1 MAIQL
6 LLAILCLNLSIPLL
20 MSKKNKESKP
30 EKIPE
35 EHENELE
42 IEEVESID
50 SGNENEEESDQKI
63 VDPLEDA
70 KNDAAHWKD
79 IAARNQ
85 AELDNYRKR
94 MAREK
99 SDAIRFA
106 NASLL
111 SELLPVID
119 NFQMGLS
126 AAMNEDPDSIIS
138 KGMEMVQKQLEEF
151 FTSQG
156 AIPVS
161 AEGNEFNPNLHEA
174 ISQET
179 SDTIP
184 EGHVISEIRKGYTLN
199 ERLLRAA
206 NVIVSKGPENTDED
220 NES

>member
-1 MAIQL
+1 MAIQI

-42 IEEVESID
+42 IEEVESND
-50 SGNENEEESDQKI
+50 SVNENEEGSDEKV

-220 NES
+220 NGS

>member
-1 MAIQL
+1 
-6 LLAILCLNLSIPLL
+6 

-42 IEEVESID
+42 IEEVESND

-179 SDTIP
+179 SETIP

>member
-1 MAIQL
+1 
-6 LLAILCLNLSIPLL
+6 

>member
-1 MAIQL
+1 
-6 LLAILCLNLSIPLL
+6 

-42 IEEVESID
+42 IEEVESND
-50 SGNENEEESDQKI
+50 SVNENEEGSDEKV

-156 AIPVS
+156 AILVS

>member
-1 MAIQL
+1 
-6 LLAILCLNLSIPLL
+6 
-20 MSKKNKESKP
+20 MSKKNKETKS
-30 EKIPE
+30 EEIPE
-35 EHENELE
+35 TKENELE
-42 IEEVESID
+42 IEEVESND
-50 SGNENEEESDQKI
+50 SENENEKKSDAKE

-70 KNDAAHWKD
+70 KNEAAHWKD

-99 SDAIRFA
+99 SDAIKFA
-106 NASLL
+106 NSNLL

-126 AAMNEDPDSIIS
+126 AAINEDPDSIIS

-156 AIPVS
+156 AVPVS
-161 AEGNEFNPNLHEA
+161 AVGQEFNPNLHEA
-174 ISQET
+174 ISQE
-179 SDTIP
+179 SSEQVP
-184 EGHVISEIRKGYTLN
+184 EGKVISEIRKGYTLN
-199 ERLLRAA
+199 DRLLRPA
-206 NVIVSKGPENTDED
+206 NVVVSKGPENTEEQ

>member
-1 MAIQL
+1 
-6 LLAILCLNLSIPLL
+6 
-20 MSKKNKESKP
+20 MSKKNNESKP
-30 EKIPE
+30 EKISK
-35 EHENELE
+35 ENENE
-42 IEEVESID
+42 IEEVESND
-50 SGNENEEESDQKI
+50 SVNENIEESTEE
-63 VDPLEDA
+63 VADPLEDA

-99 SDAIRFA
+99 SDAIKFA

-126 AAMNEDPDSIIS
+126 AAINEDPDSIIS

-156 AIPVS
+156 AVPVS
-161 AEGNEFNPNLHEA
+161 AEGKEFNPNLHEA

-179 SDTIP
+179 SATIP

-199 ERLLRAA
+199 DRLLRAA
-206 NVIVSKGPENTDED
+206 NVVVSKGPENTEGE